1 MPSLISHALLGAILA
16 AFLLA
21 KALLYVPPLYCSLVA
36 SRSFHLCGST
46 LSLAPVNLG
55 SDVGNALK
63 LAIAQLNASKSD
75 HTWIEGQSLA
85 DLILDGGVGI
95 VAHNEVLTLVVDGL
109 VDAGA
114 LWKGEGSPVLDTAD
128 DTSVL
133 EDNGASGT
141 GKPK

>member
-21 KALLYVPPLYCSLVA
+21 KALLYCCLLA

-75 HTWIEGQSLA
+75 HTWIKGQSLA

-109 VDAGA
+109 VDASA
-114 LWKGEGSPVLDTAD
+114 LWKGESSPVLDTAD

-133 EDNGASGT
+133 ENNGASGT